1 MICFSLQDTEVLTM
15 LKVVTSPTAPASAGA
30 TENRPQIWAVASGKG
45 GVGKSFIASNLGL
58 ALAQSGRRTIVVDLD
73 LGGANL
79 HTHLG
84 MSRPKHSLSH
94 FINGK
99 RSDLKEMIESL
110 PGTTLGIISGA
121 SDHLEVANLKHFQKL
136 KLIRH
141 LYKLP
146 ADNVILDLGAGTTYN
161 TLDFFNIADQGI
173 LSVIPEPTSIENS
186 HRFLKSAMY
195 RKLRDVPVDTKEIVK
210 EILGKPT
217 EQTRSLNTL
226 NKIIASIHQKSA
238 KHGKILRKKI
248 NSAGLHLIVNQIREP
263 SDFQLGYSMALIWK
277 QYYGKKPDSLSF
289 LNHDASIMKALCE
302 HQMYLHEHP
311 HSRNAIQLKHLVKSI
326 IHQQQS

>member
-1 MICFSLQDTEVLTM
+1 
-15 LKVVTSPTAPASAGA
+15 
-30 TENRPQIWAVASGKG
+30 
-45 GVGKSFIASNLGL
+45 
-58 ALAQSGRRTIVVDLD
+58 
-73 LGGANL
+73 
-79 HTHLG
+79 
-84 MSRPKHSLSH
+84 
-94 FINGK
+94 
-99 RSDLKEMIESL
+99 MIESL

-146 ADNVILDLGAGTTYN
+146 ADYVILDLGAGTTYN

-195 RKLRDVPVDTKEIVK
+195 RKLRDVPTDTKEIVK
-210 EILGKPT
+210 EILGTPT

-238 KHGKILRKKI
+238 KHGKILRKKLFFTLTLI
-248 NSAGLHLIVNQIREP
+248 RKKLFITLEVFIRRIGQVCRWIIQRRITQQRRRWRQPAHAAAGRGRAAVRTGDAQGDRGGRGRNGSEP
-263 SDFQLGYSMALIWK
+263 ARTVGQAAHRAATVCAGRRYRSGRT
-277 QYYGKKPDSLSF
+277 G
-289 LNHDASIMKALCE
+289 
-302 HQMYLHEHP
+302 
-311 HSRNAIQLKHLVKSI
+311 NAAI
-326 IHQQQS
+326 